1 MAIRLI
7 GVSEM
12 KVLIEGIEFMVS
24 YITPDDQYYEFVERP
39 GELFKV
45 TRCTLVKENNHDHSG
60 SGNNCQD
67 G

>member
-1 MAIRLI
+1 
-7 GVSEM
+7 M